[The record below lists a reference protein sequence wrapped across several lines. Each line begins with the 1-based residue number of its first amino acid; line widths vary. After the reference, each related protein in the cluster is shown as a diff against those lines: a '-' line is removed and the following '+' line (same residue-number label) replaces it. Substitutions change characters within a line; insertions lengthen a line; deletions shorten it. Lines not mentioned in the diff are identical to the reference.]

1 MEATMPE
8 DLSALETTRT
18 AVLRR
23 ISQLGDFRPG
33 SINLAFRR
41 CGKASCHCSSP
52 KDPGHGPNFLLTYK
66 VEGKTVS
73 EILPDHTAVKKAE
86 REIAEFRR
94 FEELRQT
101 LIEVSQ
107 KICRLRPVESMQ
119 GHWTAEE
126 KKRLL
131 RSIRR
136 LRGK

>member
-1 MEATMPE
+1 MPE
-8 DLSALETTRT
+8 DLSALEATRT
-18 AVLRR
+18 GVLRQ

-41 CGKASCHCSSP
+41 CGKPSCHCSNP

-66 VEGKTVS
+66 VEGKTMS
-73 EILPDHTAVKKAE
+73 EVLPDAAAVKKAQQ
-86 REIAEFRR
+86 EIAEFRR
-94 FEELRQT
+94 FEQLGQT

-107 KICRLRPVESMQ
+107 KICRLRPMESRQ

-131 RSIRR
+131 QSIRR

>member
-1 MEATMPE
+1 MPE
-8 DLSALETTRT
+8 GLSTLEATRT
-18 AVLRR
+18 AVLRQ

-41 CGKASCHCSSP
+41 CGKSTCHCSGL
-52 KDPGHGPNFLLTYK
+52 KDPGHGPHFLLTYK

-73 EILPDHTAVKKAE
+73 EVLPDPAAVKKTE

-101 LIEVSQ
+101 LVGVSQ
-107 KICRLRPVESMQ
+107 KICRLRPAESTP

-131 RSIRR
+131 QSIRR
-136 LRGK
+136 SRGK

>member
-1 MEATMPE
+1 MPD
-8 DLSALETTRT
+8 DLSALESTRT
-18 AVLRR
+18 TVLRQ

-41 CGKASCHCSSP
+41 CGKPSCHCSGP

-66 VEGKTVS
+66 VDGRTVS
-73 EILPDHTAVKKAE
+73 EILPDPAAVKKAE

-94 FEELRQT
+94 FEQLRQT

-107 KICRLRPVESMQ
+107 KICRQRQVESTP
-119 GHWTAEE
+119 GYWTAEE

-131 RSIRR
+131 QSIRR